1 MAPASARARRVSGCL
16 AGIGAEGQIAKGTA
30 QQVCDAAPGE
40 MVRPVVNEMA
50 TLTQASQILQPIVS
64 GIMVEVGSR
73 QNNPGMPYASSVFSI
88 GRMSQAAAIRRQQS
102 TAPTVKASRS

>member
-16 AGIGAEGQIAKGTA
+16 AGIGSEEQIAKGTA

-50 TLTQASQILQPIVS
+50 ALTQASQVSSADCFLDYDRGGQPPERR
-64 GIMVEVGSR
+64 G
-73 QNNPGMPYASSVFSI
+73 YAVCEQLLRI
-88 GRMSQAAAIRRQQS
+88 RAERAGRPR
-102 TAPTVKASRS
+102 

>member
-16 AGIGAEGQIAKGTA
+16 AGIGSKEQIAKGTA

-50 TLTQASQILQPIVS
+50 TLTQASQVLQPIVS
-64 GIMVEVGSR
+64 GMALVGFR
-73 QNNPGMPYASSVFSI
+73 GDGAHHLT
-88 GRMSQAAAIRRQQS
+88 RAAIR
-102 TAPTVKASRS
+102 APSRAFPRRRALCTNSKKPR

>member
-16 AGIGAEGQIAKGTA
+16 AGIGSEEQIAKGTA

-50 TLTQASQILQPIVS
+50 TLT
-64 GIMVEVGSR
+64 
-73 QNNPGMPYASSVFSI
+73 
-88 GRMSQAAAIRRQQS
+88 
-102 TAPTVKASRS
+102 

>member
-16 AGIGAEGQIAKGTA
+16 AGIGSEEQIAKGTA

-88 GRMSQAAAIRRQQS
+88 GRMSQAAAMSTPERRCIGG
-102 TAPTVKASRS
+102 PE